1 MVVGAWFKDIKS
13 SYIKSTGYKSYY
25 FKYLYDLYLTLHAIV
40 FLSMGK
46 QLCYIILTR
55 GKVIDSYSAFLF
67 FFFFFMGDYFTLG
80 HF

>member
-25 FKYLYDLYLTLHAIV
+25 FKNLYDLYLTVPAIV

-46 QLCYIILTR
+46 QLCDLILTR

-67 FFFFFMGDYFTLG
+67 FFLLFYG
-80 HF
+80 

>member
-25 FKYLYDLYLTLHAIV
+25 FKYLYDLYITVPAIV

-46 QLCYIILTR
+46 QLCDLILTR

-67 FFFFFMGDYFTLG
+67 FFLLFYG
-80 HF
+80 

>member
-25 FKYLYDLYLTLHAIV
+25 FKYLYDLYLTVPAIV

-46 QLCYIILTR
+46 QLCDLILTR
-55 GKVIDSYSAFLF
+55 GKVIDRYSAFLF
-67 FFFFFMGDYFTLG
+67 SFLLFYG
-80 HF
+80 

>member
-25 FKYLYDLYLTLHAIV
+25 FKYLYDLYLTVPAIV
-40 FLSMGK
+40 FLSMSK
-46 QLCYIILTR
+46 QLCDLILTR
-55 GKVIDSYSAFLF
+55 GKVIDSDSAFLF
-67 FFFFFMGDYFTLG
+67 FPFFFMGDYFTLG